1 MVVFTGTTIEEAKE
15 KARVQLKPT
24 LNQTIEFAVLQQPR
38 HGFLGIGRRQAQV
51 DAVIKDKEIA
61 MPSLEEKDEQPAKEP
76 EQKPASLSSAED
88 ELILLKSS
96 GGNRPILK
104 KFKQLVKNWLNI

>member
-1 MVVFTGTTIEEAKE
+1 MAVFTGTTIEEAKE

-24 LNQTIEFAVLQQPR
+24 INQTIEFTVLQQPR

-61 MPSLEEKDEQPAKEP
+61 MPSLEEKDRQPAKEP
-76 EQKPASLSSAED
+76 EQKPASLNSAED
-88 ELILLKSS
+88 ELDPAEIKRRQKKSAS
-96 GGNRPILK
+96 N
-104 KFKQLVKNWLNI
+104 